1 MVFLKLYWG
10 LLSIVFFSL
19 YIKSFILLQRRK
31 SLGFHPV
38 NKVANATHQ
47 DGCSDIYTITRHPD
61 TLLMVSNTLPVQC
74 GGAPSCMNG
83 YPRVFIPRA
92 HLSTSLKTSALTG
105 DAKKICLIISDPQ
118 KNCPNYDLLWKWWSY
133 VENSEFEVPRTD
145 NSVRSLNPET
155 RNWLHTRTISPCG
168 LIYQYRGVPI
178 YHWQNPVALR

>member
-61 TLLMVSNTLPVQC
+61 TFLMVSNTLPVQC

-105 DAKKICLIISDPQ
+105 DEKKICLIISDPQ
-118 KNCPNYDLLWKWWSY
+118 KTGQIMTFCESDGLMLKIQNLKFPEPIIL
-133 VENSEFEVPRTD
+133 
-145 NSVRSLNPET
+145 SVRLT
-155 RNWLHTRTISPCG
+155 RKLEIGFIREPY
-168 LIYQYRGVPI
+168 LLV
-178 YHWQNPVALR
+178 V

>member
-61 TLLMVSNTLPVQC
+61 TLLMVSKTLPVQC

-118 KNCPNYDLLWKWWSY
+118 KTGQIMTFCESDGLTLKIQNLKFPEPIIL
-133 VENSEFEVPRTD
+133 
-145 NSVRSLNPET
+145 SVRLT
-155 RNWLHTRTISPCG
+155 RKLEIGFIREPY
-168 LIYQYRGVPI
+168 LLV
-178 YHWQNPVALR
+178 V